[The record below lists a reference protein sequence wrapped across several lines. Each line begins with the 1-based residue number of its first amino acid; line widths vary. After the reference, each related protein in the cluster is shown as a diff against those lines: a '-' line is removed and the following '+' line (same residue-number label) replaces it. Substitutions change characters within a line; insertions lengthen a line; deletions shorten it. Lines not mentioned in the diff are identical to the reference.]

1 MKRAPKKPAIPR
13 MAGET
18 VRHALIELLSGQ
30 MLSARD
36 ISMEIHMAEKDIYD
50 HLEHIR
56 RSIHAAGAA
65 LDVTPAEC
73 RSCGFVFAKRERLTT
88 PGRCPVC
95 RSETI
100 LEPLYGIRCLQRHD
114 DE

>member
-13 MAGET
+13 TAEET

-30 MLSARD
+30 SISARE
-36 ISMEIHMAEKDIYD
+36 ISTEMHMAEKDIYG

-56 RSIHAAGAA
+56 RTLHATGAV

-88 PGRCPVC
+88 PGKCPVC

-100 LEPLYGIRCLQRHD
+100 LEPLYSIRRLQRHD
-114 DE
+114 AG